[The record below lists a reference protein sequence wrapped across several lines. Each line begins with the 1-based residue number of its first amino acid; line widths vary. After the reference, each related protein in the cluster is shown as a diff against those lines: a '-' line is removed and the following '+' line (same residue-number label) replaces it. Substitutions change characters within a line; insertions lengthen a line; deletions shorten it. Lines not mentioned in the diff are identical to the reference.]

1 MTHNELYK
9 IVKDDQ
15 FLKNQKS
22 VSGVG
27 IGKSSIGD
35 FYIKIFL
42 IKEIGAE
49 LKHKIANMFLKYAP
63 VEFEIIGMPKSDNI
77 I

>member
-15 FLKNQKS
+15 FLKSQKS

-27 IGKSSIGD
+27 IGKSSIGE
-35 FYIKIFL
+35 FYIKVFL
-42 IKEIGAE
+42 VKEIGST

-63 VEFEIIGMPKSDNI
+63 IEFEVIGMPKSDNVI
-77 I
+77 